1 MPALSSTTSI
11 LPFFKAII
19 KYATPVPNSANDW
32 LLNIYENC
40 RFMVCVNNLKFL
52 VYRPGTGST
61 IGRLEIFPVLY
72 LLRSVRND

>member
-19 KYATPVPNSANDW
+19 KYTTPVPNSANDW

-52 VYRPGTGST
+52 VYLVRALVRAAGDLST
-61 IGRLEIFPVLY
+61 TDFPAFF
-72 LLRSVRND
+72 RE